1 MKLQDTPIHQQYGD
15 GDTIVTEGIM
25 SNNAYVIIKG
35 KVRISQKVDK
45 KVVTI
50 GTLKEGEVFGEMG
63 LIAETVRSANVSAIG
78 DVTVGV
84 ISKELFDTAMG
95 ELPDGMKPIILA
107 LVGRLRNT
115 THLLTRIGLELE
127 NTKSKINA
135 YTLKQ
140 QE

>member
-1 MKLQDTPIHQQYGD
+1 MKLQDTPIHQHYSD
-15 GDTIVTEGIM
+15 GDVIITEGIM

-35 KVRISQKVDK
+35 QVRITQKVDK

-63 LIAETVRSANVSAIG
+63 LISETVRSANVSALG

-84 ISKELFDTAMG
+84 IDKELFETAMSG
-95 ELPDGMKPIILA
+95 LSEGMKPIILA
-107 LVGRLRNT
+107 LVERLRVT

-127 NTKSKINA
+127 NTKAKISSYAIN
-135 YTLKQ
+135 Q

>member
-1 MKLQDTPIHQQYGD
+1 MSLKDTPIQQHYSD

-35 KVRISQKVDK
+35 QVRVSQKVDK
-45 KVVTI
+45 KIVTI

-63 LIAETVRSANVSAIG
+63 LIAETVRSANVSAVG

-84 ISKELFDTAMG
+84 IEKDFFDSAMDELSD
-95 ELPDGMKPIILA
+95 DMKPIILA
-107 LVGRLRNT
+107 LVKRLSNT

-127 NTKSKINA
+127 STKSKINA

>member
-1 MKLQDTPIHQQYGD
+1 MKLQDTPIHQHYSD
-15 GDTIVTEGIM
+15 GDIIITEGIM

-35 KVRISQKVDK
+35 QVRITQKVDK
-45 KVVTI
+45 KVVTV

-63 LIAETVRSANVSAIG
+63 LISETVRSANISAIG

-84 ISKELFDTAMG
+84 IGKELFDTEMNKLS
-95 ELPDGMKPIILA
+95 EGMKPIILA
-107 LVGRLRNT
+107 LVERLRIT

-127 NTKSKINA
+127 NTKDKINS

>member
-1 MKLQDTPIHQQYGD
+1 MNLQDTPIHQHYGD

-35 KVRISQKVDK
+35 NVRITQKVDK
-45 KVVTI
+45 KIVTI

-63 LIAETVRSANVSAIG
+63 LIAETVRSANVSAVG

-84 ISKELFDTAMG
+84 ISKEQFTNAMN
-95 ELPDGMKPIILA
+95 ELPDGMRPIILA

-135 YTLKQ
+135 YTLNQ

>member
-1 MKLQDTPIHQQYGD
+1 
-15 GDTIVTEGIM
+15 M

-35 KVRISQKVDK
+35 QVRVSQKVDK
-45 KVVTI
+45 KIVTI

-63 LIAETVRSANVSAIG
+63 LIAETVRSANVSAVG
-78 DVTVGV
+78 DVTIGV
-84 ISKELFDTAMG
+84 IGKDFFDNSMDELSD
-95 ELPDGMKPIILA
+95 DMKPIILA
-107 LVGRLRNT
+107 LVKRLSNT

-127 NTKSKINA
+127 STKSKINA

>member
-1 MKLQDTPIHQQYGD
+1 MKLQDTPIHQHYAD
-15 GDTIVTEGIM
+15 GDIIITEGIM

-35 KVRISQKVDK
+35 QVRITQKVDK
-45 KVVTI
+45 KVVTV
-50 GTLKEGEVFGEMG
+50 GTLNEGEVFGEMG
-63 LIAETVRSANVSAIG
+63 LISDTVRSANISAIG

-84 ISKELFDTAMG
+84 IDKELFDSAMNA
-95 ELPDGMKPIILA
+95 LPDGMKPIILA
-107 LVGRLRNT
+107 LAERLRIT

-127 NTKSKINA
+127 STKDKINS

>member
-1 MKLQDTPIHQQYGD
+1 MKLQDTPIHQHYGD

-35 KVRISQKVDK
+35 KVRITQKVDK
-45 KVVTI
+45 KVVTV

-63 LIAETVRSANVSAIG
+63 LIAETVRSANVSAVG

-84 ISKELFDTAMG
+84 IDKELFNKAME

-107 LVGRLRNT
+107 LVGRLRIT